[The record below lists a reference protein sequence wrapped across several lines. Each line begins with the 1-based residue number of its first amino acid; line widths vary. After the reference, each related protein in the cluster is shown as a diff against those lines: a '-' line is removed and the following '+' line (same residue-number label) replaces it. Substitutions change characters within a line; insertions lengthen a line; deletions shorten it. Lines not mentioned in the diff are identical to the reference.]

1 MTVIK
6 IPYQTLIQHDDN
18 GVVRGAHHQF
28 RRVILNEVGVR
39 VAESLL
45 PAVPFGTDPDF
56 PASTLLG
63 QATEDALA
71 LAELRAAAVASAE
84 QTRDEAVA
92 ARDEAVAAR
101 DEAVAARDAALS
113 QRDAAVAEKAAAVA
127 AAEEAIA
134 DLQAQISALTAQPE
148 RPPGKWWKNS
158 AKFLQE
164 FTAEELLAIHTSQV
178 PLVVQLLMTLLA
190 WTDEVWSSDQRII
203 MGLQALVSLG
213 VLTPE
218 RRAAI
223 LAE

>member
-28 RRVILNEVGVR
+28 REVIKNDAGVR
-39 VAESLL
+39 VAERLL
-45 PAVPFGTDPDF
+45 PAVPFGSDPDY

-63 QATEDALA
+63 QVAENALA
-71 LAELRAAAVASAE
+71 LAELRAAAVSAAE

-92 ARDEAVAAR
+92 ARDAAIA
-101 DEAVAARDAALS
+101 E
-113 QRDAAVAEKAAAVA
+113 RDAAVTEKAAAGA
-127 AAEEAIA
+127 ASDDAIA
-134 DLQAQISALTAQPE
+134 QLQAQISALTAQPE
-148 RPPGKWWKNS
+148 RPPGKWWPSS
-158 AKFLQE
+158 ASFLEE
-164 FTAEELLAIHTSQV
+164 FTADELLAIHTSQV

-190 WTDEVWSSDQRII
+190 WNDEVWSSDARI
-203 MGLQALVSLG
+203 MMVLQALVSLD

-218 RRAAI
+218 RRSAI

>member
-6 IPYQTLIQHDDN
+6 VPYQTLIQHDDN

-28 RRVILNEVGVR
+28 REVILNDSGVR
-39 VAESLL
+39 VAEKLL
-45 PAVPFGTDPDF
+45 NAVPFGSDPDF
-56 PASTLLG
+56 PASTYLG
-63 QATEDALA
+63 QVTADALA
-71 LAELRAAAVASAE
+71 LAELRAAAVSAADLARDNAVDASAQAIAE
-84 QTRDEAVA
+84 
-92 ARDEAVAAR
+92 
-101 DEAVAARDAALS
+101 RDAALA
-113 QRDAAVAEKAAAVA
+113 QVEP
-127 AAEEAIA
+127 
-134 DLQAQISALTAQPE
+134 LTAQISALTAQPP

-158 AKFLQE
+158 ATFLQE
-164 FTAEELLAIHTSQV
+164 FAAEELFAIHSSQV

-203 MGLQALVSLG
+203 MGLQALVSLN

>member
-84 QTRDEAVA
+84 QT
-92 ARDEAVAAR
+92 RDEAVAAR